1 MSVLF
6 LNFTQ
11 VLITLLFGLGFS
23 FLPQATYNT
32 VALTKPTD
40 GEALKGTITIE
51 GNTSVIGFE
60 SYDLLFSYENGSND
74 GDRFLIL
81 HSTEKIENGTLG
93 TWDTSKIT
101 DGDYRLFL
109 VVNFEDDKPETTFV
123 RNLRVR
129 NYTAEEVEN
138 EVMPTEVLPS
148 EDLFLATPV
157 PESEESPQTLFG
169 SMLKGLIYTIVVI
182 VLLGLVLLG
191 VTQYRKR
198 RR

>member
-1 MSVLF
+1 MSLLF

-11 VLITLLFGLGFS
+11 VLITLLFGLWLS
-23 FLPQATYNT
+23 FFPQATYNT
-32 VALTKPTD
+32 VMLTKPTD
-40 GEALKGTITIE
+40 GEVLKGTITIE
-51 GNTSVIGFE
+51 GNSSVIGFE

-81 HSTEKIENGTLG
+81 HSTEKVENGTLG

-101 DGDYRLFL
+101 DGDYRLYM
-109 VVNFEDDKPETTFV
+109 VVNFEDDKPETAFV

-138 EVMPTEVLPS
+138 EIAATAVLQS

-169 SMLKGLIYTIVVI
+169 SMLQGLIYTIVII

-191 VTQYRKR
+191 VTQYRKQR
-198 RR
+198 R